1 MGTKIP
7 EDMKSVT
14 VYDNYRVVVE
24 VTAGATYGTPEQNHQ
39 RRRNELNDVAK
50 GIERHVN
57 DIAGAHAAWDTKI
70 TCPHCGYWED
80 DRFQDGEPQ
89 CCTMAQD
96 EFEAL
101 GYKLSEA

>member
-1 MGTKIP
+1 MTTKIP
-7 EDMKSVT
+7 EGMTSVT
-14 VYDNYRVVVE
+14 VHENYRVVVE
-24 VTAGATYGTPEQNHQ
+24 AEVGATYGTPEENHQ

-50 GIERHVN
+50 GIERHV
-57 DIAGAHAAWDTKI
+57 DGVAGAAAAWDTRI

-80 DRFQDGEPQ
+80 DRFQNGEPQ

-96 EFEAL
+96 EFVAL